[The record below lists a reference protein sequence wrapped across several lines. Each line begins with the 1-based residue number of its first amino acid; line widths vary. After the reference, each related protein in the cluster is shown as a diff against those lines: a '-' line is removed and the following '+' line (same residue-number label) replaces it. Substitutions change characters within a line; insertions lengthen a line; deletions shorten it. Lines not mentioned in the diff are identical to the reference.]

1 MNIQPGQQALRK
13 GRVSIPG
20 QIYLVTTTT
29 NNRRPI
35 FADWCVAHTAVQT
48 FTKPRV
54 LQQTQLLCW
63 VLMPDHV
70 HWLIQVD
77 QQTLSGEVKRLKAA
91 TAREINRRFGS
102 TGSLWQPGFHD
113 RAIRRDEDIRQVAR
127 YIVANPLRAG
137 LVEHIGDYPFWDAAW
152 L

>member
-13 GRVSIPG
+13 GRVSVPG
-20 QIYLVTTTT
+20 QIYLVTTATK
-29 NNRRPI
+29 NRRPI
-35 FADWCVAHTAVQT
+35 FADWSVAHTAVQT
-48 FTKPRV
+48 FTSPPV
-54 LQQTQLLCW
+54 LQHSRLLCW

-91 TAREINRRFGS
+91 TAREINRRVGS